1 MKEKKEKGLSLLE
14 ISVAMLI
21 ALVFTSHIGQISQ
34 QMKTFYTSI
43 SLSRKVLDAKKLF
56 LKEGDCNKLSS
67 ANYYC
72 TSLNNNNNKNIYLVG
87 VKVDAISPEVFTLA
101 CSFIEHGC
109 VKAEK
114 GKITRPSK
122 IYSDKNTS
130 KNDSVIGVLTKK
142 W

>member
-1 MKEKKEKGLSLLE
+1 MKGKKEKGLSLLE

-56 LKEGDCNKLSS
+56 LKEGNCSKLS
-67 ANYYC
+67 NRDYIC
-72 TSLNNNNNKNIYLVG
+72 DNIDTKNNIYLVG
-87 VKVDAISPEVFTLA
+87 VKVDTISPEIFTLA
-101 CSFIEHGC
+101 CSFIDSGC
-109 VKAEK
+109 VKSEK

-122 IYSDKNTS
+122 IYSDKTRS
-130 KNDSVIGVLTKK
+130 KNDMGIGVLTKK

>member
-56 LKEGDCNKLSS
+56 LKEGDCGKLSNS
-67 ANYYC
+67 DYICHDIDKKN
-72 TSLNNNNNKNIYLVG
+72 NIYLVG
-87 VKVDAISPEVFTLA
+87 VKVDTINHEVFTLV
-101 CSFIEHGC
+101 CSFIDSGC
-109 VKAEK
+109 VKNEN

-122 IYSDKNTS
+122 IYSDKTIVN
-130 KNDSVIGVLTKK
+130 KNMSIGVLTKK

>member
-1 MKEKKEKGLSLLE
+1 MKGKKEKGLSLLE

-56 LKEGDCNKLSS
+56 LKEGNCSKLSNS
-67 ANYYC
+67 DYICDNID
-72 TSLNNNNNKNIYLVG
+72 TKNNIYLVG
-87 VKVDAISPEVFTLA
+87 VKVDTISHEVFTLV
-101 CSFIEHGC
+101 CSFIDSGC
-109 VKAEK
+109 VKNEN

-122 IYSDKNTS
+122 IYSDKTI
-130 KNDSVIGVLTKK
+130 KNKNMSIGVLTKK